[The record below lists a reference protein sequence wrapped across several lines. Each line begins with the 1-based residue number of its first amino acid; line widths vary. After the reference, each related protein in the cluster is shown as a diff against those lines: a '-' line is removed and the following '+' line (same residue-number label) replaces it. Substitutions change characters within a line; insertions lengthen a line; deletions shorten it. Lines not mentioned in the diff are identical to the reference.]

1 MEHLYSLKCYM
12 YDIAINVVQFEF
24 TSYMR
29 HLGVC
34 LLSTS
39 PLSSAVKRQFQLQ
52 VAEVLPLFSSAPKMK
67 SLSEELAHTPLST
80 EQDSLDMLLSAED
93 SSAITHQ
100 LLELWSWYEVSFMK
114 LVTGIQKP
122 KALKELNHFVKTRDD
137 YLQYTSLPDCFP
149 QGPLRAKQ
157 LVPPPG
163 YAPLQ
168 LTLPNCPE
176 ALSMGHLWS
185 LNKQLCSTLALQPY
199 ALLLKGYMEG
209 STCVIF
215 YISQRVSLDEGQVA
229 AMFVGAKRAGLY
241 PHNITTGLGTAQ
253 EVSQ

>member
-1 MEHLYSLKCYM
+1 M
-12 YDIAINVVQFEF
+12 YDIIINVVQFEY
-24 TSYMR
+24 TSCMR

-52 VAEVLPLFSSAPKMK
+52 VAEVFPLFSSEPKMEE
-67 SLSEELAHTPLST
+67 LSENLAHTPLST
-80 EQDSLDMLLSAED
+80 VRDSLDMLLSSED
-93 SSAITHQ
+93 SSAITCQ
-100 LLELWSWYEVSFMK
+100 FLKLWSWCEVSLLK
-114 LVTGIQKP
+114 LVIGIQLGS
-122 KALKELNHFVKTRDD
+122 KALEGLEHFVKTRDD
-137 YLQYTSLPDCFP
+137 CLQYTSLPDCFP
-149 QGPLRAKQ
+149 QGPLTADQ
-157 LVPPPG
+157 LAPPPG

-185 LNKQLCSTLALQPY
+185 LKKQLCSALALQPY

-241 PHNITTGLGTAQ
+241 PHSITTGLGTAQ